1 MKELAN
7 IIRRFGDI
15 DILAASIEAMEYVD
29 LVDDLKEELEAELEV
44 MGEYCD

>member
-1 MKELAN
+1 MKELAD
-7 IIRRFGDI
+7 IVRRFEDI
-15 DILAASIEAMEYVD
+15 DILAACIEGMEYVD